1 MDSSEKKIRR
11 KSVEIFDDIP
21 TDYDGQIS
29 DGLLKKPFVGKK
41 LSVICQKL
49 FRPTKL
55 VGIFD
60 VRKYRRQSSSDISDA
75 CFLSAI
81 FDAYLPSV
89 NSDAR
94 IRRRGPT
101 TRSGTR
107 ALREGFT
114 KAVQQILD
122 RDGQTDQDQLL
133 IEKMVQLKIQD
144 QAGTTEVQDAAG
156 PIQFRLNQAGLL
168 ISTSELVADS
178 VHTSSTPTLPGSEI

>member
-1 MDSSEKKIRR
+1 MVTTRKHVNSSENVYSDEIGRPYGFVGKKIRR

-94 IRRRGPT
+94 IRR
-101 TRSGTR
+101 
-107 ALREGFT
+107 
-114 KAVQQILD
+114 
-122 RDGQTDQDQLL
+122 
-133 IEKMVQLKIQD
+133 
-144 QAGTTEVQDAAG
+144 
-156 PIQFRLNQAGLL
+156 
-168 ISTSELVADS
+168 
-178 VHTSSTPTLPGSEI
+178 